1 MVSFSGPEDD
11 ELERLQNLRQ
21 DGPDPEDYYINDKGE
36 IDWDTYEK
44 DYDDWA
50 EETDFPVR

>member
-1 MVSFSGPEDD
+1 MVGFSGPEDD
-11 ELERLQNLRQ
+11 ELEYLENLRQ
-21 DGPDPEDYYINDKGE
+21 EGPDPEDYSDNGK